1 MSFIFKKI
9 PQKKYYF
16 SAKLLDV
23 EVYYM
28 LIVLISCHFG
38 VTCMSTRHETNHGV
52 ILSRNT
58 LARVVQM
65 PSKKRR
71 GRVRV
76 VCNGKAEEAEKSFSS
91 D

>member
-1 MSFIFKKI
+1 
-9 PQKKYYF
+9 
-16 SAKLLDV
+16 
-23 EVYYM
+23 
-28 LIVLISCHFG
+28 
-38 VTCMSTRHETNHGV
+38 MSTRHETNHGV
-52 ILSRNT
+52 ILSPNT